1 MAIMT
6 GNLFD
11 QIDNLVGRDA
21 IRYRHP
27 GQLREPARHGF
38 HGILTGTATA
48 NLVTG
53 LVTIS
58 GGHALLDAVNIQ
70 APAHVVR

>member
-1 MAIMT
+1 MAA
-6 GNLFD
+6 
-11 QIDNLVGRDA
+11 GRLA
-21 IRYRHP
+21 EAFFAPR
-27 GQLREPARHGF
+27 GHGF